1 MENFRYKIRLYHFLI
16 LLSLSFTKSQAQSEA
31 RQDIHIDVIYL
42 ASDDLEGRETGT
54 KGETLAAEYIARRMR
69 DIGLMPKGTHGWYQE
84 FEFSSNPH
92 GGSVK
97 DKKGKNVLGY
107 LDNNKSKTLVIGA
120 HYDHL
125 GYGSSGSRSPND
137 HAIHNGAD
145 DNASGIASLL
155 YLAQQCKSW
164 ADLQFNV
171 LFIAFSGEELGLLG
185 SKAFME
191 NPIIPIEKMLAM
203 INMDM
208 VGRLNKEKTISISGV
223 GTAKEWRGLLDKSKP
238 ADFTFNYSEGGIG
251 PSDHTSF
258 YLKNIPALHFF
269 TGQHMDYHKPSDDSP
284 LVNYEGIEEMS
295 RLIGVLIRNVSA
307 NPSLSFQKT
316 KDESPQR
323 AAAFKVTMGVM
334 PDYVFNGEGMRI
346 DAVIEDRP
354 AHRAGLLDGDVVL
367 QIGEHPVKDVYGYM
381 EALSH
386 FEKGQKTSIRIKR
399 KEEVLQKEIEF

>member
-1 MENFRYKIRLYHFLI
+1 MRNIWYKIRLYNFLL
-16 LLSLSFTKSQAQSEA
+16 LLSLSFTKIHAQSETLL
-31 RQDIHIDVIYL
+31 DIRIDVIYL

-54 KGETLAAEYIARRMR
+54 KGEALAAEYIARRMKN
-69 DIGLMPKGTHGWYQE
+69 IGLNPKGTDGWYQE
-84 FEFSSNPH
+84 FDFSSNPH
-92 GGSVK
+92 GGTVK
-97 DKKGKNVLGY
+97 DKKGKNVIGL
-107 LDNNKSKTLVIGA
+107 LDNKKAKTLVIGA
-120 HYDHL
+120 HFDHL
-125 GYGSSGSRSPND
+125 GYGSNGSRSPND
-137 HAIHNGAD
+137 HSIHNGAD

-155 YLAQQCKSW
+155 YLAQQCKNQ
-164 ADLQFNV
+164 ADLKFNV

-185 SKAFME
+185 SKAFTE
-191 NPIIPIEKMLAM
+191 KPVIPIEKMLAM

-223 GTAKEWRGLLDKSKP
+223 GTAKEWKGLLDKSKP
-238 ADFTFNYSEGGIG
+238 SDFTFNYSEGGIG

-258 YLKNIPALHFF
+258 YLKSIPALHFF

-295 RLIGVLIRNVSA
+295 QLIWSLIN
-307 NPSLSFQKT
+307 NLSDDPTLNFQKT

-323 AAAFKVTMGVM
+323 AASFKVTMGVM

-354 AHRAGLLDGDVVL
+354 AHRAGLSDGDVVL
-367 QIGEHPVKDVYGYM
+367 QIGSYPVKDVYGYM

-386 FEKGQKTSIRIKR
+386 FEKGQKTTIRIKR
-399 KEEVLQKEIEF
+399 KEEILEKEIEF